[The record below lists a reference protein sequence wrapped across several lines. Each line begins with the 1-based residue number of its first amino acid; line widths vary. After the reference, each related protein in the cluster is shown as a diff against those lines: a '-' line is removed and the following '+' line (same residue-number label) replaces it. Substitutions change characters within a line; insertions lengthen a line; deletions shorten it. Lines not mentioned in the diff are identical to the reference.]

1 MNEIALGEFLVIVFV
16 PWIPWLAGAVIAL
29 ITMLLVIFM
38 FPGFLP
44 SDQQSQQ

>member
-1 MNEIALGEFLVIVFV
+1 
-16 PWIPWLAGAVIAL
+16 VIAL
-29 ITMLLVIFM
+29 ITILLVIFM